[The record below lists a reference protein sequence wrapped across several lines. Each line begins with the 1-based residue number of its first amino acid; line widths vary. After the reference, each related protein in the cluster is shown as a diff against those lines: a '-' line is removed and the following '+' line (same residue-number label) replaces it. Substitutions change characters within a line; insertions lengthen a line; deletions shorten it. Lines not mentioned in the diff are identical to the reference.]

1 MAETDQNIVVN
12 NTEISETNQE
22 KDENPKEEI
31 NINDIT
37 DKLDNNGVKT
47 VLDIIEIAQKRG
59 SIPVK
64 NMLVAGQRY
73 MRILSYL
80 EFSQL
85 TDEEKN
91 TTLKKEE
98 ENPDSPKFIKQLD
111 IKDLVYAF
119 NFIDRHKKLGT
130 FKNDELGVVNITFK
144 KIYNTLKPYIKET
157 DGVNEQSNTSFNPL
171 ETIDEEKELAEK

>member
-1 MAETDQNIVVN
+1 MAETDQNIIIN
-12 NTEISETNQE
+12 NKETNQTKHE
-22 KDENPKEEI
+22 NDETQNIEIDIKDV
-31 NINDIT
+31 T

-47 VLDIIEIAQKRG
+47 LLDIIEIAQKRG

-64 NMLVAGQRY
+64 SMIVAGQRY

-85 TDEEKN
+85 NDEEKN
-91 TTLKKEE
+91 ATLKKEE
-98 ENPDSPKFIKQLD
+98 ENPDSPKFLKQLD
-111 IKDLVYAF
+111 IKDLVYGF

-130 FKNDELGVVNITFK
+130 FKNDELDLVNLTFK

-157 DGVNEQSNTSFNPL
+157 DGINEQTNTSFNPL
-171 ETIDEEKELAEK
+171 ETINEEKELAEN